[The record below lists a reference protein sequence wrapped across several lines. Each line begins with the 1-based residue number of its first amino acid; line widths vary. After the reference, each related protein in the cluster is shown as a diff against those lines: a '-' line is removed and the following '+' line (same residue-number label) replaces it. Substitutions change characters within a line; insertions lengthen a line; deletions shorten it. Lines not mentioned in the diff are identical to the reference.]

1 MPNGYISIGY
11 YYHDYHAFGGHR
23 NSEYN
28 TIQENI
34 DAVKELI
41 DKCRGGK
48 QNIDK
53 VLTATAWDVNVSL
66 ILKPKHNRDILG
78 CKYQLSFE
86 P

>member
-1 MPNGYISIGY
+1 MQELKFNKRIKLDRFLATLPEGMVFKSNNEFRIKMQKGYIIIGY

-41 DKCRGGK
+41 DKYGK
-48 QNIDK
+48 
-53 VLTATAWDVNVSL
+53 
-66 ILKPKHNRDILG
+66 G
-78 CKYQLSFE
+78 E
-86 P
+86 